1 MKTEEWGSR
10 DDAALHSNKSA
21 GSLHSV
27 PNLPL
32 VPSSQLQNP
41 EPAPP
46 RPSTVRFLGQRL
58 SGDWGLSRV
67 IWELMAFSL
76 GGGDELPLVLR
87 RILMAS
93 YLCVCYS
100 TISCSIILVSM
111 SYWPSLILPKP
122 DILEFIIMAQMHGV
136 ISWPNRIETP
146 EGLAIRITQ
155 PWCSPVGTQSMFSV
169 PMEDRVGASRK
180 TYFILNVA
188 IRENGQCGHLY
199 WTNIIMSPLISKTTL
214 TKFQRRQ
221 ICTKALDAD
230 MPYYEV
236 FFVLPPHPI

>member
-1 MKTEEWGSR
+1 MRMKTEEWGSR

-136 ISWPNRIETP
+136 ISWPNLIETL

-155 PWCSPVGTQSMFSV
+155 PWRSPVGTQSILCFQSQWKIASV
-169 PMEDRVGASRK
+169 PQGKHISYSTLRSERMVNVV
-180 TYFILNVA
+180 TFI
-188 IRENGQCGHLY
+188 E
-199 WTNIIMSPLISKTTL
+199 PISSCL
-214 TKFQRRQ
+214 
-221 ICTKALDAD
+221 
-230 MPYYEV
+230 
-236 FFVLPPHPI
+236 H